1 MSSPLMPYPVTE
13 HFTKSDRHSS
23 FYLACG
29 PETGPLIVF
38 VHGWPELGHS
48 WRRQLGCFAALGFRC
63 VAPDMRGY
71 GRSSI
76 YNTHADYAVEHS
88 VHDML
93 DLLVHLGRDRAV
105 WVGHDWGSAVVWALA
120 SNHPERC
127 QAVASLCVPYIAS
140 GFAPANLIPLVNRK
154 TYPESAYPAGQWEY
168 WLFYQEHFDR
178 ARAAFEA
185 NVENFVRA
193 LFRKGDPAGRGK
205 PSFMAEVRRSNG
217 WFGGA
222 NEAPSVPRDAGVITE
237 QDLSIYVASF
247 ARTGFFG
254 PDSWYMNDAANVAYA
269 AQAKNRG
276 KLTLPVLFLHAPYDY
291 TCETMDSRFAEPMR
305 RDCSNLT
312 EAVVP
317 SGHWMAQEQP
327 IQVNAALAKWLA
339 TKVPDVWPASSEGST
354 GKRGEHVL
362 NPRSLSQPELL
373 RRRAAETAGLDAP

>member
-1 MSSPLMPYPVTE
+1 MLPVTE

-29 PETGPLIVF
+29 PETGPLIIF

-48 WRRQLGCFAALGFRC
+48 WRHQLRSLAALGFCC

-76 YNTHADYAVEHS
+76 YGAYRDYAVEHG
-88 VHDML
+88 VQDML
-93 DLLVHLGRDRAV
+93 DLLVHLGRDRAI

-120 SNHPERC
+120 SNHPDRC
-127 QAVASLCVPYIAS
+127 QAVASLCVPYIAN

-154 TYPESAYPAGQWEY
+154 IYPESAYPAGQWEY

-185 NVENFVRA
+185 DVDNFVRA

-222 NEAPSVPRDAGVITE
+222 DKAPSVPRDAGVITE

-269 AQAKNRG
+269 AAGKEQRHTHPPRPLPARHPTTIPAKRWTPASPNRCAATAP
-276 KLTLPVLFLHAPYDY
+276 TLPRPSSPPAIGWPRSSP
-291 TCETMDSRFAEPMR
+291 SRSTR
-305 RDCSNLT
+305 RWQNGSPPKRPTLGRRQAT
-312 EAVVP
+312 
-317 SGHWMAQEQP
+317 G
-327 IQVNAALAKWLA
+327 ALANGA
-339 TKVPDVWPASSEGST
+339 NTSSTREAYRNRSCC
-354 GKRGEHVL
+354 GE
-362 NPRSLSQPELL
+362 
-373 RRRAAETAGLDAP
+373 

>member
-1 MSSPLMPYPVTE
+1 MSSPLMPFPITDQLAQSE
-13 HFTKSDRHSS
+13 RHSS

-29 PETGPLIVF
+29 PETGPLIIF
-38 VHGWPELGHS
+38 VHSWPELGHS
-48 WRRQLGCFAALGFRC
+48 WRHQLHCFAALGFRC

-76 YNTHADYAVEHS
+76 YGAHSDYAVEHS

-93 DLLVHLGRDRAV
+93 DLLIHLGHDRAF

-127 QAVASLCVPYIAS
+127 QAVASLCVPYIAG

-178 ARAAFEA
+178 ARATFEA
-185 NVENFVRA
+185 NVDNFVRA

-222 NEAPSVPRDAGVITE
+222 DKALSLPRDTAVITE

-254 PDSWYMNDAANVAYA
+254 P
-269 AQAKNRG
+269 
-276 KLTLPVLFLHAPYDY
+276 
-291 TCETMDSRFAEPMR
+291 
-305 RDCSNLT
+305 
-312 EAVVP
+312 
-317 SGHWMAQEQP
+317 
-327 IQVNAALAKWLA
+327 
-339 TKVPDVWPASSEGST
+339 
-354 GKRGEHVL
+354 
-362 NPRSLSQPELL
+362 ELL
-373 RRRAAETAGLDAP
+373 VHE